1 MVEPY
6 IKPPYPFATANAPV
20 ELFNG
25 AAVLRQQRLV
35 FAGTARVLLA
45 WLPTP
50 NISFEM
56 HGEGDDLLD
65 VGATSCLELASVGVS
80 AAVVLTRASSAREV
94 AGHLADRVTT
104 GSQEEFSSLVFM
116 LANTPPMAGEAI
128 TDGAGYWRGRVV
140 LEASPW
146 RLTLEA
152 RRDADVALKHL
163 RSTGGFVVTHVC
175 RLKRID
181 ETRFGA
187 ADADD
192 VLRALH
198 HFLSFANGLWTPP
211 LLLTGINGGQIVWR
225 EWHAR
230 TSGPWRGQTS
240 WFSPRHPD
248 ALVATFPTFMQRWTD
263 PRWKAELQSAISW
276 LVEAMRQPFAD
287 VAIALAQVALELLGW
302 VILVEERQRLS
313 RRAYKKQAAEEKL
326 RQLLTWAGIPTAIP
340 TELPNLVSFA
350 SASNWNTGP
359 QALAG
364 FRNMLVHPRDRTRTI
379 FELPI
384 SAKLDLQQLAFWYV
398 ELLLLRFIGYRGD
411 YVNRHRARWV
421 GEVEPVPWS

>member
-1 MVEPY
+1 VVSSN
-6 IKPPYPFATANAPV
+6 IKPPYPFADENEPV
-20 ELFNG
+20 ELFLG
-25 AAVLRQQRLV
+25 PAVLRQQMLV
-35 FAGTARVLLA
+35 FTGTARVFLA

-50 NISFEM
+50 NISFEL

-80 AAVVLTRASSAREV
+80 APVALTRVSSAGEV
-94 AGHLADRVTT
+94 AGHVADRVTT
-104 GSQEEFSSLVFM
+104 GSQDEFSSLVFM
-116 LANTPPMAGEAI
+116 LANTPQMAGEAI
-128 TDGAGYWRGRVV
+128 TDGASYWRGRVA
-140 LEASPW
+140 LEAAPW

-152 RRDADVALKHL
+152 RRDADVALKRL
-163 RSTGGFVVTHVC
+163 RSTGGYVLTHVC
-175 RLKRID
+175 SLERID
-181 ETRFGA
+181 EAQFGA

-198 HFLSFANGLWTPP
+198 HFLSFATGLWTPP
-211 LLLTGINGGQIVWR
+211 LLLTGVRADQIVWR
-225 EWHAR
+225 EWYAR

-248 ALVATFPTFMQRWTD
+248 ALVATFPTFMQRWID

-287 VAIALAQVALELLGW
+287 IAIALAQVALELLGW

-313 RRAYKKQAAEEKL
+313 RSAYKKQAAEEKL
-326 RQLLTWAGIPTAIP
+326 RQLLTWAGIPVAIP
-340 TELPNLVSFA
+340 TELPDLTTFA

-359 QALAG
+359 HALAG

-379 FELPI
+379 FEMPI

-398 ELLLLRFIGYRGD
+398 ELVLLRFIGYRGD
-411 YVNRHRARWV
+411 YVNRHRAGWV